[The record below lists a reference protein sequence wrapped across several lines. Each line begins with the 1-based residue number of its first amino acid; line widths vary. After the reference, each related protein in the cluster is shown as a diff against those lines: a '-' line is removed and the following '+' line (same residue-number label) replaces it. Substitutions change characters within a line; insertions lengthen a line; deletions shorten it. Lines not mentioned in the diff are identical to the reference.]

1 MLSAQHGMLVQEGVL
16 LQVLTIFHGDAS
28 GDNPHEGVSGREA
41 DSGYEHKKNW
51 AESDGVQM
59 MYEI

>member
-1 MLSAQHGMLVQEGVL
+1 MLVQEGVL